1 MEDSD
6 NRASQN
12 PILWSN
18 TEPVPLVEHAD
29 SFHAVYGIYA
39 LAILSNFVFYCT
51 ELPLLRLTENKICYS
66 HLGVHASGHFLGHA
80 IGESQCKIPEIQDA
94 LAFFIGAKTAFDALP
109 PLLTSLW
116 YGKMADRVGR
126 RTVIALACTGELL
139 NLLWVL
145 FVGLFDYVNDY
156 QMVWFAALFLLVG
169 GGQFLLYAMFS
180 LAIVDVVKDSER

>member
-6 NRASQN
+6 NTAGQN
-12 PILWSN
+12 DIPSSDL
-18 TEPVPLVEHAD
+18 EPTHLLEHAR
-29 SFHAVYGIYA
+29 FHAVYGIYA

-51 ELPLLRLTENKICYS
+51 ELPLLRLAENKICYA
-66 HLGVHASGHFLGHA
+66 HLVPQASGHFIDHA
-80 IGESQCKIPEIQDA
+80 IDENRCKTPEIQDA

-116 YGKMADRVGR
+116 YGNMADRVGR

-139 NLLWVL
+139 NLVWVL
-145 FVGLFDYVNDY
+145 FVCLFDYVDDY
-156 QMVWFAALFLLVG
+156 QMAWLAALFLLVG

-180 LAIVDVVKDSER
+180 LVIVDVVKDPER